1 MEIDKAN
8 VALKTNSC
16 TQIKKR
22 SSLKMND
29 SISKGELE
37 QLQQR
42 CKRLSVNWDKSI
54 NFKSLNMKN
63 IKTSF
68 DDNIAKGNDDIMKL
82 KLFNEKR
89 KNSIKNEFGLVREFL
104 KSANIDEV
112 DEEDENAITIKEN
125 TTLIANG
132 KIHSLHFIYFENNAT
147 IEVNNPISFAG
158 GLLFI

>member
-125 TTLIANG
+125 TKKNIEFG
-132 KIHSLHFIYFENNAT
+132 KQREEFSDSDSDSDSHSEQNIVNSSDEN
-147 IEVNNPISFAG
+147 
-158 GLLFI
+158 LD